1 MCNTRIPCSHEEML
15 LTVAITNL
23 MAADEISR
31 TLKLIKLNE
40 LNAGKIIYPE
50 TDPGQMIR
58 EKTIK
63 ELLEDV
69 LQTSRS
75 VVSHMRR
82 NNMEN

>member
-40 LNAGKIIYPE
+40 LNAEKIVYPE
-50 TDPGQMIR
+50 TDPGQMLR

-75 VVSHMRR
+75 VASHMRR